1 MTSIHRLLTVGCV
14 LVGLMVLVSTISAFF
29 SPSIQAALMIPATPG
44 NRSNTN
50 TALTTQP
57 TMNAPKTGSMPSPT
71 AMTASV
77 LAQDTF
83 QRNNQRLWGTAS
95 DGQTWGGN
103 ANSSQSFA
111 IDGQTGFVG
120 NVQGVFDATLGPRT
134 TDADVTFSGSLTF
147 FGNGS
152 SNIGSVLRW
161 MDTNNWYKAYLDGTQ
176 LILLKKVAGNLTRL
190 NVAVFPTQSNKEYT
204 LRFRVVGSMLMAK
217 AWLTDQAEPS
227 KWMVT
232 ANDTSLTAG
241 FGGLRVVVQK
251 GVVAR
256 IHMFTEMV
264 AR

>member
-29 SPSIQAALMIPATPG
+29 TPSILAALMIPATPS

-50 TALTTQP
+50 TASTTQP

-120 NVQGVFDATLGPRT
+120 NVQGVFDAILGPRT

-152 SNIGSVLRW
+152 SNIGSLLRW

-190 NVAVFPTQSNKEYT
+190 NVVVFPTQSNKEYT

-227 KWMVT
+227 NWMVT

>member
-57 TMNAPKTGSMPSPT
+57 TMNAPKTGSMPSST

-120 NVQGVFDATLGPRT
+120 NVQGVFDAILGPRT

-152 SNIGSVLRW
+152 SNIGSLLRW

-190 NVAVFPTQSNKEYT
+190 NVVVFPTQSNKEYT

>member
-1 MTSIHRLLTVGCV
+1 MKSIHRLLTIGCV

-29 SPSIQAALMIPATPG
+29 SPSIQAALMVTTTPG
-44 NRSNTN
+44 NKQN
-50 TALTTQP
+50 TAVTTQP
-57 TMNAPKTGSMPSPT
+57 TTNTPKMSSMPSPT
-71 AMTASV
+71 ALTAAL

-83 QRNNQRLWGTAS
+83 QRTNQRFWGTAS

-103 ANSSQSFA
+103 ANSSASFTVA
-111 IDGQTGFVG
+111 GQTGFIG
-120 NVQGVFDATLGPRT
+120 NGQGIFEASLGPRA
-134 TDADVTFSGSLTF
+134 TDADVVFSGSLSL

-161 MDTNNWYKAYLDGTQ
+161 TDTNNWYKAYLDGKQ

-190 NVAVFPTQSNKEYT
+190 NVAVFPTQNNKEYT

-227 KWMVT
+227 TWMVT

>member
-120 NVQGVFDATLGPRT
+120 NVQGVFDAILGPRT

-152 SNIGSVLRW
+152 SNIGSLLRW

-190 NVAVFPTQSNKEYT
+190 NVVVFPTQSNKEYT

-227 KWMVT
+227 NWMVT

>member
-57 TMNAPKTGSMPSPT
+57 TMNAPKTGSMPSST

-120 NVQGVFDATLGPRT
+120 NVQGVFDAILGPRT

-152 SNIGSVLRW
+152 SNIGSLLRW

-190 NVAVFPTQSNKEYT
+190 NVVVFPTQSNKEYT

-227 KWMVT
+227 NWMVT

>member
-120 NVQGVFDATLGPRT
+120 NVQGVFDAILGPRT

-152 SNIGSVLRW
+152 SNIGSLLRW

-190 NVAVFPTQSNKEYT
+190 NMVVFPTQSNKEYT

-227 KWMVT
+227 TWMVT

>member
-1 MTSIHRLLTVGCV
+1 ML
-14 LVGLMVLVSTISAFF
+14 
-29 SPSIQAALMIPATPG
+29 PATPG
-44 NRSNTN
+44 NRPYTN
-50 TALTTQP
+50 TAVTTQP
-57 TMNAPKTGSMPSPT
+57 AMNAPKTGFMPSPT

-111 IDGQTGFVG
+111 IDGQTGIVG
-120 NVQGVFDATLGPRT
+120 NVQGVFDATLGPNAT
-134 TDADVTFSGSLTF
+134 NADVVFSGSLSF

-190 NVAVFPTQSNKEYT
+190 DMAAFPSQSNKEYT
-204 LRFRVVGSMLMAK
+204 LRFRVAGPMLAAK
-217 AWLTDQAEPS
+217 AWLTGQAEPAA
-227 KWMVT
+227 WMVM

-241 FGGLRVVVQK
+241 FSGLRVVVQN

-256 IHMFTEMV
+256 IHMFREMV

>member
-120 NVQGVFDATLGPRT
+120 NVQGVFDAILGPRT

-190 NVAVFPTQSNKEYT
+190 NVVVFPTQSNKEYT

-227 KWMVT
+227 NWMVT

>member
-71 AMTASV
+71 AMTAPV

-120 NVQGVFDATLGPRT
+120 NMQGVFDATLGPRT
-134 TDADVTFSGSLTF
+134 TDADVTFGGSLTF

-152 SNIGSVLRW
+152 SNIGSLLRW

-190 NVAVFPTQSNKEYT
+190 NVVVFPTQSNKEYT

-227 KWMVT
+227 TWMVT
-232 ANDTSLTAG
+232 ANDTSLTTG

>member
-1 MTSIHRLLTVGCV
+1 MTSIHRLLTIGCV

-29 SPSIQAALMIPATPG
+29 SPSIQAALMIPATPS
-44 NRSNTN
+44 NRPNAK
-50 TALTTQP
+50 TAVTTQP
-57 TMNAPKTGSMPSPT
+57 AMNAPETGSMPLPT
-71 AMTASV
+71 TTTASM

-95 DGQTWGGN
+95 DGQMWGGD

-134 TDADVTFSGSLTF
+134 TDADVIFSGSLSF

-152 SNIGSVLRW
+152 SNIGLILRRTD
-161 MDTNNWYKAYLDGTQ
+161 MNNWYKAYLDGTQ

-190 NVAVFPTQSNKEYT
+190 NVAVFPAQNNKKYT
-204 LRFRVVGSMLMAK
+204 LRFRIVGSMLVAK
-217 AWLTDQAEPS
+217 AWLTGQTEPS
-227 KWMVT
+227 TWMVM

-241 FGGLRVVVQK
+241 FGGLRVVVQN
-251 GVVAR
+251 GVIAR
-256 IHMFTEMV
+256 IHMFTEMI

>member
-1 MTSIHRLLTVGCV
+1 MTSIHRLLTIGCV

-120 NVQGVFDATLGPRT
+120 NVQGVFDAILGPRT

-190 NVAVFPTQSNKEYT
+190 NVVVFPTQSNKEYT

-227 KWMVT
+227 NWMVT